1 MSNWLL
7 SDGRS
12 LRHTVVWGR
21 FSVPVYLGGGITSV
35 YEYIPKEGPAYV
47 HIPKYRLAKSLRH
60 KDSETMESDEYKCAS
75 AAVDNVSKILKN
87 SRKSS
92 ITRLLNDTAKGL
104 KHVLQFSHPSQEDLT
119 YDLFKCTKKTGEA
132 SLGKLLSVLRSFG
145 IREDDPR
152 LKQTIDKMHEYELQI
167 EDDCD
172 TRHCLLSKDQFKECI
187 QPSINLIAQALRND
201 LIIPCWGEFI
211 AKIKQMFCEC
221 ADIQEGR
228 VADYIPQLARVD
240 PKKWG
245 LSICTIDGQRVSYG
259 DARTPFCFQSISKA
273 FNYAIVSSDL
283 GADFV
288 HNYVGHEPSGRL
300 FNEICLDCN
309 GKPHNPMINAG
320 AIIVTSLLKMG
331 HKMAD
336 RYDFVLTQYRK
347 LAGGC
352 YIGFNNATFLSE
364 RDTADRNYALSY
376 YMKENNCFPG
386 SVSLR
391 DELDFYFQLCSLET
405 TCESAAV
412 MAATL
417 ANGGVCP
424 LTNEICISARP
435 CRDVLSLM
443 YSCGMYDYSGQFAF
457 QVGLPAKSG
466 VSGAM
471 VVVVPNLMGICLWSP
486 PLDKMGNSVRGKMI
500 ETFNFHNYDSLLHAD
515 TKKIDPR
522 KRAVPH
528 ESELILELMFATK
541 KGDIDDVRRMFL
553 GGVDLNMADY
563 DGRTPLHLAASEGQ
577 SVMVDFFLDIA
588 HVNPLV
594 KDRWNRTAYDDALSF
609 GFIEIAKKIKAA
621 MDSLSGG
628 FVPITIPPEK
638 AKDLL
643 SENADILINLPQ
655 ETSDWEKELRI
666 VVDRLSSFESN
677 NAEDCMTTPSTVE
690 NGDGAFDI
698 LEKSSDEN
706 GGPSALD
713 AESIT
718 DGNGGQIE
726 LGMKI

>member
-1 MSNWLL
+1 MYSGTPINV
-7 SDGRS
+7 
-12 LRHTVVWGR
+12 LRT
-21 FSVPVYLGGGITSV
+21 
-35 YEYIPKEGPAYV
+35 
-47 HIPKYRLAKSLRH
+47 KYRLAEEQRNKNC
-60 KDSETMESDEYKCAS
+60 EAMEGDEYKCAS
-75 AAVDNVSKILKN
+75 AAGN
-87 SRKSS
+87 SIFCKQDFEKQPKSS

-104 KHVLQFSHPSQEDLT
+104 KHVYQLSHPSQEDLT
-119 YDLFKCTKKTGEA
+119 YDLFKCSKKPEEA

-152 LKQTIDKMHEYELQI
+152 LKHTIEKMHEYELQI

-172 TRHCLLSKDQFKECI
+172 TRHCLLNKKQFKECI
-187 QPSINLIAQALRND
+187 RPSINLIAQTLRND
-201 LIIPCWGEFI
+201 LIIPCWGEFT
-211 AKIKQMFCEC
+211 AKIKEIFDEC
-221 ADIQEGR
+221 ANIHEGK
-228 VADYIPQLARVD
+228 VANYIPQLARVD

-259 DARTPFCFQSISKA
+259 DARVPFCFQSISKA
-273 FNYAIVSSDL
+273 FNYAIVASDL

-309 GKPHNPMINAG
+309 GKPHNPLINAG

-347 LAGGC
+347 LAGGG

-386 SVSLR
+386 SISLR

-471 VVVVPNLMGICLWSP
+471 VVVVPNLMGICIWSP
-486 PLDKMGNSVRGKMI
+486 PLDKMGNSVRGVSFCKKMI

-522 KRAVPH
+522 KRN
-528 ESELILELMFATK
+528 
-541 KGDIDDVRRMFL
+541 IDDVRRMFL
-553 GGVDLNMADY
+553 GGIDLNMSDY

-577 SVMVDFFLDIA
+577 SLMVDFFLDIA

-594 KDRWNRTAYDDALSF
+594 RDRWNRTAYDDALSF
-609 GFIEIAKKIKAA
+609 GFTKIAEKIKSY
-621 MDSLSGG
+621 MDKISGG

-638 AKDLL
+638 ARQLL
-643 SENADILINLPQ
+643 PENGDVLINLP
-655 ETSDWEKELRI
+655 EEADEWEKELRI
-666 VVDRLSSFESN
+666 VVDRLSYFDHSN
-677 NAEDCMTTPSTVE
+677 DCGSSPGIAE

-698 LEKSSDEN
+698 LEKSSEGN
-706 GGPSALD
+706 NGPSALD

-718 DGNGGQIE
+718 DGAGGQID
-726 LGMKI
+726 LNMKISS

>member
-1 MSNWLL
+1 MYSGTPINAQ
-7 SDGRS
+7 R
-12 LRHTVVWGR
+12 T
-21 FSVPVYLGGGITSV
+21 
-35 YEYIPKEGPAYV
+35 
-47 HIPKYRLAKSLRH
+47 KYRLAEHQRRKNF
-60 KDSETMESDEYKCAS
+60 KEMESDEYKCAS

-92 ITRLLNDTAKGL
+92 VTRLLNDTAKGL
-104 KHVLQFSHPSQEDLT
+104 KHVYQLSHPSQEDLT
-119 YDLFKCTKKTGEA
+119 YDLFKCSKKPEEA

-152 LKQTIDKMHEYELQI
+152 LKHTIEKMHEYELQI

-172 TRHCLLSKDQFKECI
+172 TRHCLLTKEQFKECI
-187 QPSINLIAQALRND
+187 RPSINLIAQTLRND
-201 LIIPCWGEFI
+201 LIIPCWGEFT
-211 AKIKQMFCEC
+211 AKIKEIFDEC
-221 ADIQEGR
+221 ASIHEGK

-259 DARTPFCFQSISKA
+259 DARVPFCFQSISKA
-273 FNYAIVSSDL
+273 FNYAIVASDM

-309 GKPHNPMINAG
+309 GKPHNPLINAG
-320 AIIVTSLLKMG
+320 AIVVTSLLKMG

-336 RYDFVLTQYRK
+336 RYDFVLTQYKK
-347 LAGGC
+347 LAGGG

-386 SVSLR
+386 TVSLR

-412 MAATL
+412 
-417 ANGGVCP
+417 
-424 LTNEICISARP
+424 
-435 CRDVLSLM
+435 
-443 YSCGMYDYSGQFAF
+443 
-457 QVGLPAKSG
+457 GLPAKSG

-471 VVVVPNLMGICLWSP
+471 VVVVPNLMGICIWSP
-486 PLDKMGNSVRGKMI
+486 PLDKMSNSVRGVSFCKKMI
-500 ETFNFHNYDSLLHAD
+500 DTFNFHNYDSLLHAD

-522 KRAVPH
+522 KRGIPN
-528 ESELILELMFATK
+528 ESELILEMMFATK

-553 GGVDLNMADY
+553 GGVDLNMSDY

-577 SVMVDFFLDIA
+577 TLMVDFFLDIA

-594 KDRWNRTAYDDALSF
+594 RDRWNRTAYDDALSF
-609 GFIEIAKKIKAA
+609 GFIKIAEKIKSA
-621 MDSLSGG
+621 MDKISGG
-628 FVPITIPPEK
+628 FVPITIPPDK
-638 AKDLL
+638 ARQLL
-643 SENADILINLPQ
+643 PENGDVLINLPE
-655 ETSDWEKELRI
+655 ETNEWEKELRI
-666 VVDRLSSFESN
+666 VVDRLSYFDRSN
-677 NAEDCMTTPSTVE
+677 SDCVTSPSSVE
-690 NGDGAFDI
+690 NGDGKTDF
-698 LEKSSDEN
+698 LEKSPDEN
-706 GGPSALD
+706 GGSSALD

-718 DGNGGQIE
+718 DGSGGQID
-726 LGMKI
+726 LSIKFSS

>member
-1 MSNWLL
+1 MYSGTPINA
-7 SDGRS
+7 
-12 LRHTVVWGR
+12 LRV
-21 FSVPVYLGGGITSV
+21 
-35 YEYIPKEGPAYV
+35 
-47 HIPKYRLAKSLRH
+47 KYRLDDNQYRQNLK
-60 KDSETMESDEYKCAS
+60 TMESDEYKCAS

-87 SRKSS
+87 IILVDNVSKILKNSRKSS
-92 ITRLLNDTAKGL
+92 VTRLLNDTAKGL
-104 KHVLQFSHPSQEDLT
+104 KHVYQLSHPSQEDLT
-119 YDLFKCTKKTGEA
+119 YDLFKCSKKPEEA

-152 LKQTIDKMHEYELQI
+152 LKHTIEKMREYELQI

-172 TRHCLLSKDQFKECI
+172 TRHCLLNKEQFKECI
-187 QPSINLIAQALRND
+187 RPSINLIAQTLRND
-201 LIIPCWGEFI
+201 LIIPCWGEFT
-211 AKIKQMFCEC
+211 AKIKEIFDEC
-221 ADIQEGR
+221 ANIHEGK

-245 LSICTIDGQRVSYG
+245 LSICTIDGQRISYG
-259 DARTPFCFQSISKA
+259 DARLPFCFQSISKA
-273 FNYAIVSSDL
+273 FNYAIVASDL

-309 GKPHNPMINAG
+309 GKPHNPLINAG
-320 AIIVTSLLKMG
+320 AIVVTSLLKMG

-336 RYDFVLTQYRK
+336 RYDFVLNQYRK
-347 LAGGC
+347 LAGGG

-386 SVSLR
+386 SISLR

-424 LTNEICISARP
+424 LTNETCISARP

-471 VVVVPNLMGICLWSP
+471 VVVVPNLMGICIWSP
-486 PLDKMGNSVRGKMI
+486 PLDKMNNSVRGVSFCKKMI

-522 KRAVPH
+522 KRGVPN
-528 ESELILELMFATK
+528 ESELILEMMFATK

-553 GGVDLNMADY
+553 GGIDLNMSDY

-577 SVMVDFFLDIA
+577 SLMVDFFLDIA

-594 KDRWNRTAYDDALSF
+594 KDRWNRTAYDDAVSF
-609 GFIEIAKKIKAA
+609 GFTKIADKIKSA
-621 MDSLSGG
+621 MDKISGG

-638 AKDLL
+638 ARQLL
-643 SENADILINLPQ
+643 PENGDVLINLLE
-655 ETSDWEKELRI
+655 ETNDWEKELRI
-666 VVDRLSSFESN
+666 VVDRLSCFDYSKID
-677 NAEDCMTTPSTVE
+677 EDYVTSPSTAE
-690 NGDGAFDI
+690 NGDETSDV
-698 LEKSSDEN
+698 LEKSSEEN
-706 GGPSALD
+706 GCSSALD
-713 AESIT
+713 AESIA

-726 LGMKI
+726 LMMKFPG

>member
-1 MSNWLL
+1 MYSGTPMNA
-7 SDGRS
+7 
-12 LRHTVVWGR
+12 LR
-21 FSVPVYLGGGITSV
+21 
-35 YEYIPKEGPAYV
+35 A
-47 HIPKYRLAKSLRH
+47 KYRVSDYQLHRGLN
-60 KDSETMESDEYKCAS
+60 EMESDEYTCAS

-87 SRKSS
+87 NRKLS

-104 KHVLQFSHPSQEDLT
+104 KHVYQLSHPSQEDLT
-119 YDLFKCTKKTGEA
+119 YDLFKCSKKPDEA

-152 LKQTIDKMHEYELQI
+152 LKHTIEKMREYELQI

-172 TRHCLLSKDQFKECI
+172 TRHCLLSKEQFKECI
-187 QPSINLIAQALRND
+187 RPSINLIAQTLRND
-201 LIIPCWGEFI
+201 LIIPCWGEFT
-211 AKIKQMFCEC
+211 AKIKEIFDEVC
-221 ADIQEGR
+221 ADIHEGK
-228 VADYIPQLARVD
+228 VADYIPQLARMD
-240 PKKWG
+240 PRKWG

-259 DARTPFCFQSISKA
+259 DARVPFCFQSISKA
-273 FNYAIVSSDL
+273 FNYAIVASDL

-309 GKPHNPMINAG
+309 GKPHNPLINAG

-347 LAGGC
+347 LAGGG

-386 SVSLR
+386 SISLR

-412 MAATL
+412 
-417 ANGGVCP
+417 
-424 LTNEICISARP
+424 
-435 CRDVLSLM
+435 
-443 YSCGMYDYSGQFAF
+443 
-457 QVGLPAKSG
+457 GLPAKSG

-471 VVVVPNLMGICLWSP
+471 VVVVPNLMGICIWSP
-486 PLDKMGNSVRGKMI
+486 PLDKMSNSVRGVSFCQKMI

-522 KRAVPH
+522 KRGIPN
-528 ESELILELMFATK
+528 ESELIVEMMFATK
-541 KGDIDDVRRMFL
+541 KGDIDNVRRMFL
-553 GGVDLNMADY
+553 GGIDLNMSDY

-577 SVMVDFFLDIA
+577 SLMVDFFLDIA

-594 KDRWNRTAYDDALSF
+594 RDRWDRTAYDDALSF
-609 GFIEIAKKIKAA
+609 GFTKIAEKIKSA
-621 MDSLSGG
+621 MDKISGG

-638 AKDLL
+638 AQQLL
-643 SENADILINLPQ
+643 PENGDVLISLP
-655 ETSDWEKELRI
+655 EEANEWEKELRI
-666 VVDRLSSFESN
+666 VVDRLSYFDRSN
-677 NAEDCMTTPSTVE
+677 VGEDCAVSPSTVE
-690 NGDGAFDI
+690 NGDGTSDI
-698 LEKSSDEN
+698 MEKSSEGN
-706 GGPSALD
+706 GGRSALD

-718 DGNGGQIE
+718 DGNGGQIDFSI
-726 LGMKI
+726 KFSA

>member
-1 MSNWLL
+1 MYSGTPINV
-7 SDGRS
+7 
-12 LRHTVVWGR
+12 LRT
-21 FSVPVYLGGGITSV
+21 
-35 YEYIPKEGPAYV
+35 
-47 HIPKYRLAKSLRH
+47 KYRLAEEQRH
-60 KDSETMESDEYKCAS
+60 KNCEAMEGDEYKCAS
-75 AAVDNVSKILKN
+75 AAVDSVSKILKN
-87 SRKSS
+87 NRKSS

-104 KHVLQFSHPSQEDLT
+104 KHVYQLSHPSQEDLT
-119 YDLFKCTKKTGEA
+119 YDLFKCSKKPEEA

-152 LKQTIDKMHEYELQI
+152 LKHTIEKMHEYELQI

-172 TRHCLLSKDQFKECI
+172 TRHCLLNKKQFKECI
-187 QPSINLIAQALRND
+187 RPSINLIAQTLRND
-201 LIIPCWGEFI
+201 LIIPCWGEFT
-211 AKIKQMFCEC
+211 AKIKEIFDEC
-221 ADIQEGR
+221 ANIHEGK
-228 VADYIPQLARVD
+228 VANYIPQLARVD

-259 DARTPFCFQSISKA
+259 DARVPFCFQSISKA
-273 FNYAIVSSDL
+273 FNYAIVASDL

-309 GKPHNPMINAG
+309 GKPHNPLINAG

-347 LAGGC
+347 LAGGG

-386 SVSLR
+386 SISLR

-471 VVVVPNLMGICLWSP
+471 VVVVPNLMGICIWSP
-486 PLDKMGNSVRGKMI
+486 PLDKMGNSVRGVSFCKKMI

-522 KRAVPH
+522 KRGVPN
-528 ESELILELMFATK
+528 ESELILEMMFATK
-541 KGDIDDVRRMFL
+541 KGNIDDVRRMFL
-553 GGVDLNMADY
+553 GGIDLNMSDY

-577 SVMVDFFLDIA
+577 SLMVDFFLDIA

-594 KDRWNRTAYDDALSF
+594 RDRWNRTAYDDALSF
-609 GFIEIAKKIKAA
+609 GFTKIAEKIKSY
-621 MDSLSGG
+621 MDKISGG

-638 AKDLL
+638 ARQLL
-643 SENADILINLPQ
+643 PENGDILINLP
-655 ETSDWEKELRI
+655 EEADEWEKELRI
-666 VVDRLSSFESN
+666 VVDRLSYFDHSN
-677 NAEDCMTTPSTVE
+677 DCGSSPGIAE

-698 LEKSSDEN
+698 LEKSSEGN
-706 GGPSALD
+706 NGPSALD

-718 DGNGGQIE
+718 DGAGGQID
-726 LGMKI
+726 LNMKISS

>member
-1 MSNWLL
+1 MYS
-7 SDGRS
+7 G
-12 LRHTVVWGR
+12 T
-21 FSVPVYLGGGITSV
+21 PTSASR
-35 YEYIPKEGPAYV
+35 I
-47 HIPKYRLAKSLRH
+47 KYRLDKNQRSQELEA
-60 KDSETMESDEYKCAS
+60 MESDEYKCAS

-87 SRKSS
+87 NRKSS
-92 ITRLLNDTAKGL
+92 VTRLLNDTAKRL
-104 KHVLQFSHPSQEDLT
+104 KHVYQLSHPSQEDLT
-119 YDLFKCTKKTGEA
+119 YDLFKCPKKPEEA

-152 LKQTIDKMHEYELQI
+152 LKHTIEKLREYELQI

-172 TRHCLLSKDQFKECI
+172 TRHCLLNKEQFKECI
-187 QPSINLIAQALRND
+187 RPSINLIAQTLRND

-211 AKIKQMFCEC
+211 AKIKEIFDEC
-221 ADIQEGR
+221 ALIHEGK

-245 LSICTIDGQRVSYG
+245 LSICTIDGQRISYG
-259 DARTPFCFQSISKA
+259 DARVPFCFQSISKGKAIA
-273 FNYAIVSSDL
+273 FNYAIVASDL

-288 HNYVGHEPSGRL
+288 HTYVGHEPSGRL

-309 GKPHNPMINAG
+309 GKPHNPLINAG
-320 AIIVTSLLKMG
+320 AIIVTSLLKME

-347 LAGGC
+347 LAGGG

-405 TCESAAV
+405 TCES
-412 MAATL
+412 
-417 ANGGVCP
+417 VCP

-471 VVVVPNLMGICLWSP
+471 IVVVPNLMGICIWSP
-486 PLDKMGNSVRGKMI
+486 PLDKMGNSVRGVSFCKKMI

-522 KRAVPH
+522 KRGMPN
-528 ESELILELMFATK
+528 ESELILEMMFATK

-553 GGVDLNMADY
+553 GGVNLNMSDY

-577 SVMVDFFLDIA
+577 SLMVDFFLDIA

-594 KDRWNRTAYDDALSF
+594 RDRWNRTAYDDAVLF
-609 GFIEIAKKIKAA
+609 GFTKIAEKIKSA
-621 MDSLSGG
+621 MDKISGG

-638 AKDLL
+638 AQQLL
-643 SENADILINLPQ
+643 PENGDVLINLPE
-655 ETSDWEKELRI
+655 ETNDWEEELRI
-666 VVDRLSSFESN
+666 MVDRLSYFDHSN
-677 NAEDCMTTPSTVE
+677 NGKDCMISPSIAE
-690 NGDGAFDI
+690 NGSETSDI
-698 LEKSSDEN
+698 LEKSSEEN
-706 GGPSALD
+706 GGPSALN
-713 AESIT
+713 AESVI

-726 LGMKI
+726 LGMKFS

>member
-1 MSNWLL
+1 MYSGTPINV
-7 SDGRS
+7 
-12 LRHTVVWGR
+12 LRT
-21 FSVPVYLGGGITSV
+21 
-35 YEYIPKEGPAYV
+35 
-47 HIPKYRLAKSLRH
+47 KYRLAEEQRNKNC
-60 KDSETMESDEYKCAS
+60 EAMEGDEYKCAS
-75 AAVDNVSKILKN
+75 AADFEKQP
-87 SRKSS
+87 KSS

-104 KHVLQFSHPSQEDLT
+104 KHVYQLSHPSQEDLT
-119 YDLFKCTKKTGEA
+119 YDLFKCSKKPEEA

-152 LKQTIDKMHEYELQI
+152 LKHTIEKMHEYELQI

-172 TRHCLLSKDQFKECI
+172 TRHCLLNKKQFKECI
-187 QPSINLIAQALRND
+187 RPSINLIAQTLRND
-201 LIIPCWGEFI
+201 LIIPCWGEFT
-211 AKIKQMFCEC
+211 AKIKEIFDEC
-221 ADIQEGR
+221 ANIHEGK
-228 VADYIPQLARVD
+228 VANYIPQLARVD

-259 DARTPFCFQSISKA
+259 DARVPFCFQSISKA
-273 FNYAIVSSDL
+273 FNYAIVASDL

-309 GKPHNPMINAG
+309 GKPHNPLINAG

-347 LAGGC
+347 LAGGG

-386 SVSLR
+386 SISLR

-471 VVVVPNLMGICLWSP
+471 VVVVPNLMGICIWSP
-486 PLDKMGNSVRGKMI
+486 PLDKMGNSVRGVSFCKKMI

-522 KRAVPH
+522 KRN
-528 ESELILELMFATK
+528 
-541 KGDIDDVRRMFL
+541 IDDVRRMFL
-553 GGVDLNMADY
+553 GGIDLNMSDY

-577 SVMVDFFLDIA
+577 SLMVDFFLDIA

-594 KDRWNRTAYDDALSF
+594 RDRWNRTAYDDALSF
-609 GFIEIAKKIKAA
+609 GFTKIAEKIKSY
-621 MDSLSGG
+621 MDKISGG

-638 AKDLL
+638 ARQLL
-643 SENADILINLPQ
+643 PENGDVLINLP
-655 ETSDWEKELRI
+655 EEADEWEKELRI
-666 VVDRLSSFESN
+666 VVDRLSYFDHSN
-677 NAEDCMTTPSTVE
+677 DCGSSPGIAE

-698 LEKSSDEN
+698 LEKSSEGN
-706 GGPSALD
+706 NGPSALD

-718 DGNGGQIE
+718 DGAGGQID
-726 LGMKI
+726 LNMKISS

>member
-1 MSNWLL
+1 MYSGTPMNA
-7 SDGRS
+7 
-12 LRHTVVWGR
+12 LR
-21 FSVPVYLGGGITSV
+21 
-35 YEYIPKEGPAYV
+35 A
-47 HIPKYRLAKSLRH
+47 KYRLAEDQHRKGL
-60 KDSETMESDEYKCAS
+60 KAMESDEYKCAS

-87 SRKSS
+87 NRKSS
-92 ITRLLNDTAKGL
+92 ITRMLNDTAKGL
-104 KHVLQFSHPSQEDLT
+104 KHVYQLSHPSQEDLT
-119 YDLFKCTKKTGEA
+119 YDLFKCSKKPEEA

-152 LKQTIDKMHEYELQI
+152 LKHTIEKMHEYELQI

-172 TRHCLLSKDQFKECI
+172 TRHCLLNKEQFKECI
-187 QPSINLIAQALRND
+187 RPSINLIAQTLRND

-211 AKIKQMFCEC
+211 AKIKEIFDEC
-221 ADIQEGR
+221 ANIHEGK
-228 VADYIPQLARVD
+228 VADYIPQLARMD

-245 LSICTIDGQRVSYG
+245 LSICTIDGQRISYG
-259 DARTPFCFQSISKA
+259 DARVPFCFQSISKA
-273 FNYAIVSSDL
+273 FNYAIVASDL

-309 GKPHNPMINAG
+309 GKPHNPLINAG

-347 LAGGC
+347 LAGGG

-424 LTNEICISARP
+424 LTNETCISARP
-435 CRDVLSLM
+435 CRDILSLM

-457 QVGLPAKSG
+457 QA
-466 VSGAM
+466 
-471 VVVVPNLMGICLWSP
+471 VPNLMGICIWSP
-486 PLDKMGNSVRGKMI
+486 PLDKMSNSVRGVS
-500 ETFNFHNYDSLLHAD
+500 FY

-522 KRAVPH
+522 KRGMPN
-528 ESELILELMFATK
+528 ESELILEMMFATK

-553 GGVDLNMADY
+553 GGIDLNMSDY
-563 DGRTPLHLAASEGQ
+563 DGRTALHLAASEGQ
-577 SVMVDFFLDIA
+577 SLMVDFFLDIA

-594 KDRWNRTAYDDALSF
+594 RDRWNRTAYDDALSF
-609 GFIEIAKKIKAA
+609 GFTKIAEKIKSA
-621 MDSLSGG
+621 MDKISGG

-638 AKDLL
+638 ARQLL
-643 SENADILINLPQ
+643 PENGDVLINLP
-655 ETSDWEKELRI
+655 EEANDWEKELRI
-666 VVDRLSSFESN
+666 VVDRLSCFDHSN
-677 NAEDCMTTPSTVE
+677 VDDDCVTSPSTVE
-690 NGDGAFDI
+690 NGNAISYI
-698 LEKSSDEN
+698 LEKSCEGN
-706 GGPSALD
+706 GDASALD
-713 AESIT
+713 AESIS
-718 DGNGGQIE
+718 DGNGGQID
-726 LGMKI
+726 LRIKFSD